1 MEFLDLLKTQYECIK
16 NFSKAFG
23 VKEYSIFS
31 TQTLEDT
38 DNLKLRL
45 DLIEEE
51 IKELGQAI
59 KTNDLIEIRDA
70 IADILYVVIGM
81 PVSLAIDIVSKYEES
96 CKNNLFETKEYD
108 DLFSINF
115 DKFDLDIFRNKEY
128 INKHYTYLYNS
139 FKSLEKFTNQKNSNS
154 IVNYLSHLLYIT
166 YSIGKCYSINVRND
180 FDIVHKSNMS
190 KICSSED
197 EAKRTIEK
205 YKNDKKYPNT
215 YYIKNDYGYVVRNKS
230 NNKVLKNINY
240 TPAKFE

>member
-1 MEFLDLLKTQYECIK
+1 MEFLESLKTQYECIK

-23 VKEYSIFS
+23 VKEYTIFS
-31 TQTLEDT
+31 KEVLDDT

-51 IKELGQAI
+51 IKELYQAI
-59 KTNDLIEIRDA
+59 KTKDLIEIRDA

-81 PVSLAIDIVSKYEES
+81 AVSLAIDIICKYQEFIK
-96 CKNNLFETKEYD
+96 KNAFEIKEYD
-108 DLFSINF
+108 VLFSIIY
-115 DKFDLDIFRNKEY
+115 DKYNLEVLKNSEYVNNQYLALQNSLKILKEST
-128 INKHYTYLYNS
+128 H
-139 FKSLEKFTNQKNSNS
+139 QKNGDLMINN
-154 IVNYLSHLLYIT
+154 ICHLLFIT
-166 YSIGKCYSINVRND
+166 YSIGKCYAIDVNSD

-205 YKNDKKYPNT
+205 YKNDKKYPET